1 MLTPTPTVPSAP
13 YSPAPRKLGFLD
25 RLRIGWR
32 LTKVSLGVLRQEK
45 GLILLPFLS
54 LLISG
59 AVWILF
65 FITIFFLTAPSDVFG
80 YWLFYVGLAIVY
92 FVTFFVSI
100 YFNAAVMAAPMF
112 RFGGG
117 DPTISVALKVARGNI
132 KAIAGWA
139 LVTATAGLTWRGF
152 AC

>member
-1 MLTPTPTVPSAP
+1 MWTPAPTVPSAP
-13 YSPAPRKLGFLD
+13 YSPAPRKLGFLQ
-25 RLRIGWR
+25 RLRIGWQ

-65 FITIFFLTAPSDVFG
+65 FITIFFLTAPSDVRG
-80 YWLFYVGLAIVY
+80 YWLLYVGLAIVY

-100 YFNAAVMAAPMF
+100 YFNAAGRGAALIRLP
-112 RFGGG
+112 RGHPPSRHGWKG
-117 DPTISVALKVARGNI
+117 ARGDS
-132 KAIAGWA
+132 
-139 LVTATAGLTWRGF
+139 R
-152 AC
+152 